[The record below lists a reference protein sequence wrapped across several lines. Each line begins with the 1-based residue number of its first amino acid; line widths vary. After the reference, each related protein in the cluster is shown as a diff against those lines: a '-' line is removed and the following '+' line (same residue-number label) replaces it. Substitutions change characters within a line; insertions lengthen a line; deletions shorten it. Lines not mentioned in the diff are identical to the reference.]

1 MFLYGIDVQ
10 RLQVRRLQVNSKSI
24 AEEAFGSLN
33 GNRVKFKFNCV
44 NEPAY
49 PPCRRS
55 IVIEVSREGRLI
67 YLWDDTEKLM
77 AADWVRVAGY
87 MFSLRRQPEPASR

>member
-1 MFLYGIDVQ
+1 MILYGIDPQ

-24 AEEAFGSLN
+24 AEEAFGNLN
-33 GNRVKFKFNCV
+33 GNRVKFKFDCV

-55 IVIEVSREGRLI
+55 IVMEVSREGRLI
-67 YLWDDTEKLM
+67 YFWDDTEKLM
-77 AADWVRVAGY
+77 RSDWVRVAGY
-87 MFSLRRQPEPASR
+87 MFSLRRVAEAARR